1 MEMHSMLRGAKHLA
15 LVHQAEH
22 DGASL
27 SCHRARTR
35 KLSHRASCEVR
46 VSLSHLFRERGITVS
61 TFEWSENVTGST
73 QAGLPGHSQNE
84 RQGNCFLSYLFRESG
99 TIVLMFKRSEN
110 VIRISG
116 PLYSDARCFLIGG
129 LKKILCTKYAQ
140 NL

>member
-1 MEMHSMLRGAKHLA
+1 M
-15 LVHQAEH
+15 
-22 DGASL
+22 
-27 SCHRARTR
+27 
-35 KLSHRASCEVR
+35 R
-46 VSLSHLFRERGITVS
+46 VSLSHLFRETGTTVS

-116 PLYSDARCFLIGG
+116 PLYSGARCFLIGG
-129 LKKILCTKYAQ
+129 LKKNIVHEVCAKFVEVHPNVFKPHPFCANFAVKWIPFFTEFHSKAK
-140 NL
+140 